1 MDYITLF
8 AIIGT
13 ASLAILTT
21 ISVVLRTKEYRLW
34 WIPQIVGVIL
44 LVVAIYAGVIAQLY
58 IK

>member
-8 AIIGT
+8 GIIG
-13 ASLAILTT
+13 AALLAILTT
-21 ISVVLRTKEYRLW
+21 ISVVLRTKGYRMW

-44 LVVAIYAGVIAQLY
+44 LVVAIYTGVIVQLY

>member
-44 LVVAIYAGVIAQLY
+44 LVVAVYIGVIIQLCMR
-58 IK
+58 